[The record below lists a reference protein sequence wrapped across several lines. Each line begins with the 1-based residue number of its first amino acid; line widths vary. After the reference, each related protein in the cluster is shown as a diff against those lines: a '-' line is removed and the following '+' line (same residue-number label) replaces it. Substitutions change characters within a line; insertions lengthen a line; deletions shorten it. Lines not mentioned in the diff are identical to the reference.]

1 LNVLT
6 ESGYRIADP
15 CDTVATI
22 SSGEHVVQGGPALVR
37 INKMGQTNMEI
48 VNCTNHALTK
58 NAILRIIKKLMHEDK
73 VGELK
78 VNKMTVNLKQKEM
91 KPSAKRENIFW
102 TMLNLPK
109 TKT

>member
-1 LNVLT
+1 
-6 ESGYRIADP
+6 
-15 CDTVATI
+15 VATI
-22 SSGEHVVQGGPALVR
+22 SSGEHVVQGGPGLVR

-48 VNCTNHALTK
+48 VNCTNHTITK
-58 NAILRIIKKLMHEDK
+58 DAILGIIKKLMHEDK

-78 VNKMTVNLKQKEM
+78 VNEMTVNLKPKEM